1 MSTNGARDKFT
12 WSKSKFMVKKDLHRW
27 STQEQRV
34 TMSSEKRKAHGDWID
49 ATILDDKDTRGAY
62 LASFSGVM
70 PPVTTTFRAYKRKR
84 VDAAH
89 PVKDV
94 ILQGETERIEF
105 EGSTTNEGDDDHCQ
119 Y

>member
-1 MSTNGARDKFT
+1 
-12 WSKSKFMVKKDLHRW
+12 
-27 STQEQRV
+27 
-34 TMSSEKRKAHGDWID
+34 MSSEKRKTHGDWID

-70 PPVTTTFRAYKRKR
+70 PPATTTFRAYKRKR
-84 VDAAH
+84 ADAVH

-105 EGSTTNEGDDDHCQ
+105 EGSTANEGNDDHCQ